1 MPPADITA
9 FLKAVRCPRAAFLSA
24 WPRGAR
30 IIAAVKQL
38 VLDLIPAPAPTLA
51 NFVIGSNV
59 EAIGALN
66 AMLQSP
72 AVAPPAKVLYLWGA
86 SGSGK
91 SHLVRACGLPAARLQ
106 QDDEPAPASQSDTGV
121 AVDDAASLDE
131 AAQHAVFNLINLQ
144 QLSTG
149 LLVATG
155 SVAPRDLP
163 IRRDLASRLGSGLV
177 FQLQPLS
184 DGEKADALRAHAQTR
199 GFGLR
204 DDVVAYLLRHSRRD
218 MASLVGMLD
227 ALDKYSLET
236 GREITLPLLR
246 ELSQP
251 LLV

>member
-1 MPPADITA
+1 M
-9 FLKAVRCPRAAFLSA
+9 
-24 WPRGAR
+24 
-30 IIAAVKQL
+30 KQL

-51 NFVIGSNV
+51 NFVIGRNA

-66 AMLQSP
+66 AMLQTP
-72 AVAPPAKVLYLWGA
+72 AADVPAKVLYFWGA

-106 QDDEPAPASQSDTGV
+106 ADDETAPEAQSGTGV

-131 AAQHAVFNLINLQ
+131 PSQHAVFNLINLQ
-144 QLSTG
+144 QLSSG
-149 LLVATG
+149 FLIATG
-155 SVAPRDLP
+155 NAAPRDLP
-163 IRRDLASRLGSGLV
+163 VRRDLASRLGSGLV

-184 DGEKADALRAHAQTR
+184 DDEKADALRAHAQTR

-227 ALDKYSLET
+227 ALDKYSIET

-246 ELSQP
+246 EISQP